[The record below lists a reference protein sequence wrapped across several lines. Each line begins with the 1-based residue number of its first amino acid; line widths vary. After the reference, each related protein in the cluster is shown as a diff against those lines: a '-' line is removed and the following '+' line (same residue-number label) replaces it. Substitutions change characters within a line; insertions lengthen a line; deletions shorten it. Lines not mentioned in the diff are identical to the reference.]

1 MTAKFGY
8 NIRTLANNNFL
19 KSLKTEILENWVI
32 NKSYL
37 VGDMIYSNGS
47 KYIATNNGTSAGTAP
62 DHTSGIELDGVGGV
76 SWIFAEYLPVDYPF
90 MGNLYSFLG
99 KSGPDNAW
107 TPDPDEPLI
116 PNITDVESTDILNK
130 MVSLRKITKENMRFG
145 IKRNNWSA
153 SPNRIYSQY
162 DPNKDPYANEGDNV
176 YTNPFYCVTDDYKIY
191 KCINNKNGSLSLVKP
206 YGNSTELINLADGY
220 VWKYMGEV
228 NSLDIDNFVTT
239 EFIPVEF
246 KSYNDIMDSSGS
258 STRQWLVQQAAK
270 NGQISTFEIMGTV
283 GDLIANPVV
292 IIYKDKN
299 ASVKEEIPAAS
310 AFVPENYH
318 GAVLEQVLVGN
329 PGENYT
335 KDCVAIIREDL
346 VPGSGAYI
354 NDSTSSDPNK
364 IIIVN
369 GVITE
374 IRLPTNGTGN
384 GYNAVK
390 IIIVGDGNGATA
402 TGSIA
407 GGSISVIN
415 VTNGGTGYTWARA
428 YIIPC
433 TSTNSGGGAVAYAV
447 MSPRNGHGHNLAKE
461 LGSNALIFN
470 IKTSNTSVP
479 NDYYL
484 FGTGSEFRQLGI
496 LSDSRE
502 LSGNVLANAMNYIGP
517 GHPKY
522 TDNASPLTKISP
534 SYGEI
539 IYLSNFPPILRSSG
553 QEENI
558 KIVIIF

>member
-1 MTAKFGY
+1 MAAKFGY

-19 KSLKTEILENWVI
+19 KSLKTEILENWVL

-37 VGDMIYSNGS
+37 VGDIIYSNGS

-62 DHTSGIELDGVGGV
+62 DHTSGIVFDGVGGV

-99 KSGPDNAW
+99 KGGVSNNWSPNPNEPDN
-107 TPDPDEPLI
+107 
-116 PNITDVESTDILNK
+116 PNLSDNESTTILNE
-130 MVSLRKITKENMRFG
+130 MVSLRKITKEDMRFG
-145 IKRNNWSA
+145 IKRNIWSA

-162 DPNKDPYANEGDNV
+162 DPNKDPYSTEGDNV
-176 YTNPFYCVTDDYKIY
+176 YTNPFYCVNKDNKIY
-191 KCINNKNGSLSLVKP
+191 KCINNKNNSLSLVEP
-206 YGNSTELINLADGY
+206 DGSSTELINLTDGY

-228 NSLDIDNFVTT
+228 NSLDIDNFVTS

-246 KSYNDIMDSSGS
+246 KSYSDIRDSSGS

-283 GDLIANPVV
+283 GDLIENPVV

-299 ASVKEEIPAAS
+299 ASIKEEIPAAN

-335 KDCVAIIREDL
+335 KDCIAIIREESA
-346 VPGSGAYI
+346 PGSGAYI
-354 NDSTSSDPNK
+354 NDSTSNNVNK
-364 IIIVN
+364 ITITN
-369 GVITE
+369 GSITE
-374 IRLPTNGTGN
+374 IRPANNGN

-390 IIIVGDGNGATA
+390 IIIVGDGTGATA
-402 TGSIA
+402 TGTIA

-415 VTNGGTGYTWARA
+415 VTNGGLDYTWARA
-428 YIIPC
+428 YVIPC
-433 TSTNSGGGAVAYAV
+433 ISTNSGGGAIANAI
-447 MSPRNGHGHNLAKE
+447 MAPRNGHGHNMAKE

-470 IKTSNTSVP
+470 IKTSNTSIAD
-479 NDYYL
+479 DYYL
-484 FGTGSEFRQLGI
+484 FGEESKFRQLGI

-502 LSGNVLANAMNYIGP
+502 LSGGALANSINYIGP

-522 TDNASPLTKISP
+522 TDNASPLLKISP

-539 IYLSNFPPILRSSG
+539 IYLSNFPPILRASG
-553 QEENI
+553 QQENI